1 MDIRTAN
8 FILIKTMNSSIPIGD
23 VLVWD
28 FDLRYNI
35 LAMDLPELEV
45 LMIKYEVE
53 LKRTAISPR
62 CLSGVEGSGTDEDR
76 YWQITDI
83 LGKLYREIM
92 RRRMNDFLEH
102 KTNK

>member
-1 MDIRTAN
+1 MMKVSQITIGEESIWDFGFRYNLFLMDIT
-8 FILIKTMNSSIPIGD
+8 
-23 VLVWD
+23 
-28 FDLRYNI
+28 
-35 LAMDLPELEV
+35 ELEV

-92 RRRMNDFLEH
+92 RRRMNDFFEH
-102 KTNK
+102 KTNKQNGKEQ

>member
-1 MDIRTAN
+1 MMKVSQITIGEESIWDFGFRYNLFLMDIT
-8 FILIKTMNSSIPIGD
+8 
-23 VLVWD
+23 
-28 FDLRYNI
+28 
-35 LAMDLPELEV
+35 ELEV

-62 CLSGVEGSGTDEDR
+62 CLSGVEGSGVEGDR
-76 YWQITDI
+76 YSEITAI

-92 RRRMNDFLEH
+92 QRKVNNFLEL